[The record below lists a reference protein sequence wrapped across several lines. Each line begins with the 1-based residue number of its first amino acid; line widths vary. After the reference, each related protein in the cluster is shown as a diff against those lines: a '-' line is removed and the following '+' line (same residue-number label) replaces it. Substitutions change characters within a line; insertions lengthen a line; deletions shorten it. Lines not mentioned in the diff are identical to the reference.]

1 VLSKQLGRVNLYPDS
16 EITLSTGKFSPG
28 YAGNESSADE
38 RDPAQT
44 VNASAGRRTK
54 KIRNFSLVNSAIS
67 GNIAIVCF

>member
-1 VLSKQLGRVNLYPDS
+1 MLSKQLGRVNLYPDS

-54 KIRNFSLVNSAIS
+54 KSRNFLLVNSAIS
-67 GNIAIVCF
+67 GNLTIVCF